1 MKKLILSL
9 FLVSSLL
16 VCLAIVAAAE
26 SKSASAKA
34 STVNGWVTDAKC
46 GAKAASAKAEGC
58 TKKCLA
64 AGEKMVFVTD
74 KDHKV
79 LTVDN
84 PDALKDHAGHHVA
97 VKGSVDSS
105 AGTIHV
111 DSASMM

>member
-1 MKKLILSL
+1 MKKLTWSL
-9 FLVSSLL
+9 FLVFSLL
-16 VCLAIVAAAE
+16 CCLAIVAAAK
-26 SKSASAKA
+26 SKSASAKT

-46 GAKAASAKAEGC
+46 GAKAARAKAESC

-64 AGEKMVFVTD
+64 SGERMVFVTD

-84 PDALKDHAGHHVA
+84 PEALKDHAGHHVA

-105 AGTIHV
+105 AETIHV
-111 DSASMM
+111 VSASMM